1 MEKEKKE
8 TKTSKKN
15 TNKVDVS
22 KKTNVVQKQKNT
34 KKENIKNEPKKEK
47 NNKKKFYFSFKMRVI
62 SCFILIIVFLSIGII
77 FLVNA
82 TKITHKEKLSYDEK
96 GNIDYTVCLKQ
107 NDFYEDKCI
116 SNNMTY
122 VASLINN
129 INLTY
134 NYAFNINKDILEK
147 NNFEYEV
154 TAKLVIQNNE
164 DMTSFYEK
172 DYTILSRNKN
182 DLLKNDNKVIINK
195 SFDIDYNYYNDIA
208 TNFKSQYGVDSVSYL
223 EVYFKV
229 YNDINSEYNIPN
241 TSVSSIRIPLS
252 QKSIQIKLD
261 SKETNNKDNKL
272 VYTNEFSITNWIYIV
287 ISIVSLILSII
298 PLIKSIK
305 LINKLGSTKTDY
317 DKFISKILKEYDRL
331 VAETKSLPAFDKY
344 NVMEINSFNELLD
357 VRDNL
362 KLPIMYYNVTTHQ
375 KSYFYIVY
383 GENLYLYIVKSS
395 DLSEK

>member
-1 MEKEKKE
+1 MEKEK
-8 TKTSKKN
+8 TKLSKKN
-15 TNKVDVS
+15 TNMVDVS
-22 KKTNVVQKQKNT
+22 KKTNVVQNPKNI
-34 KKENIKNEPKKEK
+34 KKENIKKELIKEK
-47 NNKKKFYFSFKMRVI
+47 TNNRKKFYFSFEMRVI
-62 SCFILIIVFLSIGII
+62 SFFILFIFLLLVGIVFFVS
-77 FLVNA
+77 A

-134 NYAFNINKDILEK
+134 NYSLNINKDILAK

-182 DLLKNDNKVIINK
+182 DLLKKDNKVIINK
-195 SFDIDYNYYNDIA
+195 SFDIDYNYYNNIA
-208 TNFKSQYGVDSVSYL
+208 TSFKSQYGVDSVSYL
-223 EVYFKV
+223 EVYFNV
-229 YNDINSEYNIPN
+229 YNDINNQYNIPN
-241 TSVSSIRIPLS
+241 ASASSIKIPLS
-252 QKSIQIKLD
+252 QKSIQIKID
-261 SKETNNKDNKL
+261 SKEANNRDNKV
-272 VYTNEFSITNWIYIV
+272 VYTNEFSITNLIYIV
-287 ISIVSLILSII
+287 LSII
-298 PLIKSIK
+298 SLLLSTVPLIKVIRLMS
-305 LINKLGSTKTDY
+305 KLGSNQTNY

-331 VAETKSLPAFDKY
+331 VAETRSLPSFDKY
-344 NVMEINSFNELLD
+344 NVMKISSFEELLD

-362 KLPIMYYNVTTHQ
+362 KLPIMYYNVTAHQ
-375 KSYFYIVY
+375 KAYFYIVY
-383 GENLYLYIVKSS
+383 GDNLYLYTVKSI
-395 DLSEK
+395 DISEK

>member
-1 MEKEKKE
+1 MEKEK
-8 TKTSKKN
+8 
-15 TNKVDVS
+15 
-22 KKTNVVQKQKNT
+22 
-34 KKENIKNEPKKEK
+34 NEPVKEK
-47 NNKKKFYFSFKMRVI
+47 TNNKKKVYYSFQMRVI
-62 SCFILIIVFLSIGII
+62 SCFILFIFLLSIGII

-82 TKITHKEKLSYDEK
+82 TKITHSEKLSYDEK
-96 GNIDYTVCLKQ
+96 GDIDYTVCLKQ

-134 NYAFNINKDILEK
+134 NYKFNINKEILEK
-147 NNFEYEV
+147 NNFEYEI
-154 TAKLVIQNNE
+154 TAKLVIQNSE
-164 DMTSFYEK
+164 DMSSFYEK
-172 DYTILSRNKN
+172 DYNILSRNKN
-182 DLLKNDNKVIINK
+182 GLLKKNNKVVINK

-208 TNFKSQYGVDSVSYL
+208 TNFKSQYGVDSISYL

-241 TSVSSIRIPLS
+241 TSVSSIKIPLS

-261 SKETNNKDNKL
+261 SKEANNKDNKV
-272 VYTNEFSITNWIYIV
+272 VYTNEFSVTNWIYIV
-287 ISIVSLILSII
+287 LSIISLVLSII
-298 PLIKSIK
+298 PLMKGIK
-305 LINKLGSTKTDY
+305 LISKLGSTKTDY
-317 DKFISKILKEYDRL
+317 DKFINKILKEYDRL

-383 GENLYLYIVKSS
+383 GDNLYLYTVKST
-395 DLSEK
+395 DISEK